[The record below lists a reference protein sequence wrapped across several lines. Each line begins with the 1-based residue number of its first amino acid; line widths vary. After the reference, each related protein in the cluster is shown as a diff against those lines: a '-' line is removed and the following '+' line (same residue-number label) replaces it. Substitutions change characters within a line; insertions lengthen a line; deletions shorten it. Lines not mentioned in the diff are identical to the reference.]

1 MKLWVAKVIAL
12 FAICITQAIF
22 VHLPI
27 KVAPYFYSKGDKG
40 KKLIQFFQC
49 FAGGIFFGIYLLH
62 MAPEVRELLEE
73 QILKKHNIEYPIPEV
88 IMGGGFF
95 FVLFL
100 EKFVHIIYF
109 RSQKNKQVESSMPQ
123 VKNDLEKTENGH
135 LEMVPEGQDHTAVT
149 HEHSHPVQPAHSHIH
164 FRSILFLLALSLHC
178 VFEGIAVGLKKTE
191 KGVWTMMAA
200 ICAHE
205 VVVSFCLGLNLY
217 DTYKDNVKRHIISGI
232 IYSIDSPIGV
242 AIGTIITST
251 GGNPDK
257 VDLVNGI
264 LQGIAA
270 GTFIYV
276 TFFEILYGNL
286 NHDTPLAMLLS
297 MLIGFGVMCGLK
309 AIPEGDEDD
318 DPIAVTTPSYFLS
331 NNCSNRHL

>member
-1 MKLWVAKVIAL
+1 
-12 FAICITQAIF
+12 
-22 VHLPI
+22 
-27 KVAPYFYSKGDKG
+27 
-40 KKLIQFFQC
+40 
-49 FAGGIFFGIYLLH
+49 

-73 QILKKHNIEYPIPEV
+73 QLLDKHNIDYPIPEV

-100 EKFVHIIYF
+100 EKFVHVIYF
-109 RSQKNKQVESSMPQ
+109 RSQKNKQVSSIEQ
-123 VKNDLEKTENGH
+123 SQQDVEKEPNGSMVMTTHGQENH
-135 LEMVPEGQDHTAVT
+135 TDVTHDHTHA
-149 HEHSHPVQPAHSHIH
+149 VQPAHSHVH

-205 VVVSFCLGLNLY
+205 IVVSFCLGLNLY
-217 DTYKDNVKRHIISGI
+217 KTYKDNIKRFVLCGI

-257 VDLVNGI
+257 VDLINGI

-286 NHDTPLAMLLS
+286 NHDTPLVMLLAMLV
-297 MLIGFGVMCGLK
+297 GFGVMCGLK
-309 AIPEGDEDD
+309 AIPEGDEPD
-318 DPIAVTTPSYFLS
+318 TPANATVKALFNMDNSLYKLQ
-331 NNCSNRHL
+331 L